1 MATLTSSWSRN
12 VIASTR
18 RSLTIVIVLFAISV
32 VGCSSHQPTFESQT
46 TPAESDRILRRA
58 FEQHSEQ
65 LQVEGEGVVKRV
77 LSDDNDG
84 SRHQRFILLLGS
96 GQTLLV
102 AHNIDIAPRISGLQ
116 EGDKVL
122 FRGEYD
128 WNAEGGVI
136 HWTHHDPNGRHSG
149 GWLKHEGKTYQ

>member
-1 MATLTSSWSRN
+1 MATLTSPGRGN

-18 RSLTIVIVLFAISV
+18 RSLTIVFVSFAISV
-32 VGCSSHQPTFESQT
+32 LGCSSHQPTFESHAT
-46 TPAESDRILRRA
+46 ASESDLILRRA
-58 FEQHSEQ
+58 FEQHSDK
-65 LQVEGEGVVKRV
+65 LQVEGEGIVKRV

-84 SRHQRFILLLGS
+84 SKHQRFILLLGS
-96 GQTLLV
+96 GQTLFV

-128 WNAEGGVI
+128 WNPEGGVI